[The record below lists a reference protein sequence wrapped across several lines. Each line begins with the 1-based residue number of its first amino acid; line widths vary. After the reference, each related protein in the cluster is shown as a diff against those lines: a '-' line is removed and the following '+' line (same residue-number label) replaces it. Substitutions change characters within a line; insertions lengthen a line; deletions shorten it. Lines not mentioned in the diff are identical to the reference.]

1 MAEAEIIIRRRKWT
15 AEEKAALLAEVAAE
29 GGRIATVARRHG
41 LSESLLYN
49 WRSVAKGATRPVA
62 LEFQPIGVIGGTEEV
77 APVLPS
83 PNGHREEQ
91 ILEIEIELPTGARV
105 RVTTSVSEK
114 QLSRVFRA
122 LKGAM

>member
-1 MAEAEIIIRRRKWT
+1 M
-15 AEEKAALLAEVAAE
+15 
-29 GGRIATVARRHG
+29 
-41 LSESLLYN
+41 
-49 WRSVAKGATRPVA
+49 A